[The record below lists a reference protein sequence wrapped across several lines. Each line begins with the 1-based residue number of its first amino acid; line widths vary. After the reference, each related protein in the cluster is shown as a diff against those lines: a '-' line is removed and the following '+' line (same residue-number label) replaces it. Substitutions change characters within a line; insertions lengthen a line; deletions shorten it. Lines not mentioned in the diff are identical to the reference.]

1 MTKPVESLTL
11 TTKEFDLP
19 QENNDW
25 NNCSETAMVGTMK
38 NNESGKLMNVKSFLI
53 TLPVMVAFALTGCSP
68 QMPASPAV
76 PETSQ
81 SASQPSTSAP
91 IDVPAPTASESTKS
105 TTQTVAKPEQ
115 GTQAVEALDKLQV
128 ADEANSDSYEREKF
142 NHWVSK
148 NPSGCDTRFAV
159 LVSESIVKTKIS
171 GCTVISGEWKS
182 VYDGQ
187 TVTDPKKLD
196 IDHMVPL
203 KEAWESGASKWDAAK
218 REAYANDLDFAPGL
232 VAVTA
237 ASNRSKSDRDPAGYL
252 PTDTSNRCAYVA
264 NWIAVK
270 TKWNLS
276 IDSAEKTA
284 IRNQLNSCATGE
296 QIPSV
301 TAVPSTPASG
311 IMGGNPTNGEASKDK
326 VLTPAPPAAAAGPA
340 GSDPKFTSCAKAIAG
355 GYGPYVK
362 GQPEYEWYRDGD
374 GDGKVC
380 EK

>member
-1 MTKPVESLTL
+1 MNYKSL
-11 TTKEFDLP
+11 FIALP
-19 QENNDW
+19 
-25 NNCSETAMVGTMK
+25 M
-38 NNESGKLMNVKSFLI
+38 
-53 TLPVMVAFALTGCSP
+53 MVALALTGCTPNASTIPDATATQTSSP
-68 QMPASPAV
+68 SISP
-76 PETSQ
+76 
-81 SASQPSTSAP
+81 SAL
-91 IDVPAPTASESTKS
+91 PAPSESESAKS
-105 TTQTVAKPEQ
+105 TTQPVAKQEQ
-115 GTQAVEALDKLQV
+115 GTQVGEALEKLTV
-128 ADEANSDSYEREKF
+128 SEESGSDTYEREQFK
-142 NHWVSK
+142 HWVSK
-148 NPSGCDTRFAV
+148 NSSGCDTRFAV
-159 LVSESIVKTKIS
+159 LVSESLVKTKIS

-203 KEAWESGASKWDAAK
+203 KEGWESGASKWDAAK
-218 REAYANDLDFAPGL
+218 REAFANDLDFAPGL

-252 PTDTSNRCAYVA
+252 PTDTSNRCAYIA

-284 IRNQLNSCATGE
+284 IRNQLNSCGTGE
-296 QIPSV
+296 QIPDV

-311 IMGGNPTNGEASKDK
+311 IMGGNPTNAEAAKDK
-326 VLTPAPPAAAAGPA
+326 VLTPAPPAEAAGPA
-340 GSDPKFTSCAKAIAG
+340 GTDPKFTSCSAAIAG

-362 GQPEYEWYRDGD
+362 GQPEYDWYRDGD

>member
-1 MTKPVESLTL
+1 
-11 TTKEFDLP
+11 
-19 QENNDW
+19 
-25 NNCSETAMVGTMK
+25 MK
-38 NNESGKLMNVKSFLI
+38 NNESGKLVNVKSFLI
-53 TLPVMVAFALTGCSP
+53 TLPVMFAIALTGCSP
-68 QMPASPAV
+68 HTSASPAV

-81 SASQPSTSAP
+81 SASQSSQPSTSAP
-91 IDVPAPTASESTKS
+91 SNVPAPTASESAMS
-105 TTQTVAKPEQ
+105 TTKPVVKQEQ
-115 GTQAVEALDKLQV
+115 GTQAVEALEKLTV
-128 ADEANSDSYEREKF
+128 AEESASDTYEREQFK
-142 NHWVSK
+142 HWVSK
-148 NPSGCDTRFAV
+148 NASGCDTRFAV
-159 LVSESIVKTKIS
+159 LVSESLVKTKIS

-182 VYDGQ
+182 AYDGQ
-187 TVTDPKKLD
+187 TVTDPKNLD

-203 KEAWESGASKWDAAK
+203 KEAWESGASQWDAAK

-276 IDSAEKTA
+276 VDSAEKTA

-296 QIPSV
+296 QIPAV
-301 TAVPSTPASG
+301 TPAPSTPASG

-326 VLTPAPPAAAAGPA
+326 VLTPAPSANAAGPA

>member
-1 MTKPVESLTL
+1 
-11 TTKEFDLP
+11 
-19 QENNDW
+19 
-25 NNCSETAMVGTMK
+25 
-38 NNESGKLMNVKSFLI
+38 MNMKSFLI
-53 TLPVMVAFALTGCSP
+53 TLPVMVALALTGCSP
-68 QMPASPAV
+68 HTSASPTV
-76 PETSQ
+76 PDTSQ
-81 SASQPSTSAP
+81 SASQSSDSSSVAS
-91 IDVPAPTASESTKS
+91 PAPSESTKS

-148 NPSGCDTRFAV
+148 NSSGCDTRFAV
-159 LVSESIVKTKIS
+159 LVSESLIKTKIS

-182 VYDGQ
+182 AYDGQ

-203 KEAWESGASKWDAAK
+203 KEAWESGASQWDAAK

-276 IDSAEKTA
+276 VDSAEKSA
-284 IRNQLNSCATGE
+284 IRNQLNSCSSGE
-296 QIPSV
+296 SIPSV
-301 TAVPSTPASG
+301 APATSSPAEPVTPNKESTK
-311 IMGGNPTNGEASKDK
+311 EATQTSD
-326 VLTPAPPAAAAGPA
+326 TPVAGPA